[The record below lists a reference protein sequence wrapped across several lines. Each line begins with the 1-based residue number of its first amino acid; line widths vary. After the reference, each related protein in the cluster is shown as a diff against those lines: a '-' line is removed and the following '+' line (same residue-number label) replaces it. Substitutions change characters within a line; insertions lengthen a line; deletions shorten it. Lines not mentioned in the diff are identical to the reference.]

1 MKTPPRNRHLTT
13 ATTVHNTPLKRNSQ
27 HFSNAEP
34 KTRETV
40 DPTLYAEFS
49 GAIFRDCQK
58 FFDLYFNSPNTLEYA
73 GKLYHT
79 LEHSIT
85 SSKPSLK
92 YASPI
97 LGFPEPAV
105 EKNVINW
112 FLEKMNE
119 ISKLVATEETP
130 SKFHSSR
137 NRIVP
142 GGQCNRKPDI
152 MLINSVKIDP
162 LKEYN
167 ESPYRWWMFH
177 VVGELKENPDYDER
191 KGFVQLVGYVRE
203 IFGAQPGRRFV
214 HGFSLYGDCMRCWV
228 FDRVG
233 AVGSEIFSINNSPEL
248 FCRTIA
254 AYTTMNLEELGFDTT
269 MKVLEYNTSKSFED
283 LEIFNPTNEA
293 HRMRKHITLLVE
305 RPGVQGIRMI

>member
-1 MKTPPRNRHLTT
+1 MTEILRCEYRKDPR
-13 ATTVHNTPLKRNSQ
+13 K
-27 HFSNAEP
+27 
-34 KTRETV
+34 
-40 DPTLYAEFS
+40 
-49 GAIFRDCQK
+49 
-58 FFDLYFNSPNTLEYA
+58 
-73 GKLYHT
+73 
-79 LEHSIT
+79 
-85 SSKPSLK
+85 
-92 YASPI
+92 
-97 LGFPEPAV
+97 
-105 EKNVINW
+105 
-112 FLEKMNE
+112 
-119 ISKLVATEETP
+119 
-130 SKFHSSR
+130 
-137 NRIVP
+137 
-142 GGQCNRKPDI
+142 
-152 MLINSVKIDP
+152 DP

-203 IFGAQPGRRFV
+203 IFSAQPGRRFV

-233 AVGSEIFSINNSPEL
+233 AVGSELFSINRSPEL

-305 RPGVQGIRMI
+305 RPGVQGNQDDIAMLDAGTTVEMGPVDVAAQTNSQDMETRNSPLSMESDNGATQETQQFVLEKLGKNGPHFRKTAVVSRGTFCFKACSISDFKTSKGQKWNCLVKMSWRSEERVPEGDYLSKTAGLPYLAEYITHGDV